1 MTPTRLGAF
10 VANAERVIGRPV
22 GQVVS
27 EYCFYVE
34 TEGEL
39 SSRDRAVLEYA
50 LSETYQPEQF
60 GAQSFLEGQ
69 HTTILEYGPRLNFE
83 TAWSSNAVEI
93 CHRSGAQS
101 LRRLERSVRLGLDV
115 PLTEEQAEEVLAPL
129 HDRMTEMRY
138 REPLESFDSGL
149 SVEPVRVI
157 PFLDKGIDALRGFD
171 CEYGCSWDASDLE
184 IIADIFRRLE
194 RDPTDVEL
202 FQIAQANSEHSRHWV
217 FKGELW
223 VDGERVPE
231 KHLMD
236 VVRQP
241 LATSGSNSVIAFRDD
256 SSAIKGAKVRMLA
269 ATSVDGASALEPK
282 PILLHPTLTAETHN
296 FPSGVAPYPGAATG
310 GGGRIR
316 DNQAVGRGGLVCA
329 SGAAYCVGNL
339 HLPGYELP
347 WEGDG
352 YSHPAD
358 LASPAEILIEAS
370 NGASDYGN
378 CFGEPLIYGF
388 TRSYG
393 LRLPDGYRSWYK
405 PIMYSV
411 GAGQICDG
419 HTVKGKPQKDMLVV
433 QVGGPAYRIGMGGGA
448 ASSMEQGA
456 NVQELDF
463 NAVQRGDPEMEQRV
477 NRLMRACIELGTKNP
492 IVSAHDLGAG
502 GDCNALPEIV
512 EPAGA
517 VIDLRALPVGD
528 RTLSVLEIWGN
539 ESQERNALLIH
550 LESLGVL
557 EDIAERENVPVV
569 VVGRVTGDGMLVL
582 HDQTDGSRPVDL
594 PLDDILGQL
603 PPKQYEFQRRVRR
616 GEKRTDLEPLALPP
630 AADLRRVL
638 EMVLRLP
645 AICSKR
651 FLTNK
656 VDLDVT
662 GLVVQRQLVG
672 PRHLPLSDYA
682 VIAQTYDDPS
692 GTALS
697 LGEQPIKGLIS
708 PQAGVRMAVAEALLN
723 MAGAVI
729 TGISDIKCSANWM
742 LAVKQP
748 GEGAWLYDAACAL
761 RDLLTE
767 LGVAI
772 DGGKDSLSM
781 ASQGTGPDGTSELV
795 KAPPQLVIA
804 PYALMP
810 DVEMRVTSD
819 LKREGS
825 KLLLLS
831 PTDKHR
837 LGGSALAQ
845 VLGQLGDEAPDIEDA
860 AALRA
865 VFEAVQDLV
874 RERAILSCHDVSD
887 GGLIVTLLEMAFA
900 GDKGWR
906 VSLDS
911 GGGVVGTADAA
922 AGAGTADAGTGAVE
936 AGAATGTDS
945 STTRVGGS
953 SASGTNGSTTSASNG
968 TSSGTASSTTSA
980 GNGTSGEALYG
991 PLFAEEAGVVVEVA
1005 DEARASAILERHG
1018 VTSVELGHVD
1028 GSEVE
1033 LRCGTEVVLSESV
1046 RALHAVWEE
1055 TGYRLERLQQNP
1067 DCAEQEW
1074 QSHARPAGT
1083 TPYRLSFDPDA
1094 QVGPGGRSAKGSG
1107 GKSAGKPKV
1116 AVLREEGTNG
1126 DRELAASF
1134 LAAGFE
1140 AWDVTTTDLM
1150 AGSIGLGGFQML
1162 AFPGGFAFADVLDSA
1177 KGWASVIRNNER
1189 LSDEFAAFFAR
1200 PDTLSVGICNG
1211 CQLMGLLGIPGL
1223 DLPDQ
1228 LKPRFI
1234 KNSSERFESRFSTVA
1249 IGRSPALM
1257 LQGMEGSVLGVY
1269 VAHGEGRLHVPEQDT
1284 LEWILQ
1290 NDLAPARYVDPD
1302 GEATEAYPYNPNGSP
1317 QGIAALCSPDGR
1329 HLAIMPHP
1337 ERCYQLRQWPWVPPE
1352 WTCIESPWMRMFR
1365 NAHAALAG

>member
-1 MTPTRLGAF
+1 MLRFFRTPSMTPTRLATF
-10 VANAERVIGRPV
+10 AQNAERVVGRPV
-22 GQVVS
+22 GQAGT

-34 TEGEL
+34 AGAPL
-39 SSRDRAVLEYA
+39 AAHDRDVLQYV
-50 LSETYQPEQF
+50 LSETFEPGQF
-60 GAQSFLEGQ
+60 GPESFLEGRYA
-69 HTTILEYGPRLNFE
+69 TIIEYGPRLNFE

-93 CHRSGAQS
+93 CHRSGARS
-101 LRRLERSVRLGLDV
+101 VRRLERSVRLGLSV
-115 PLTEEQAEEVLAPL
+115 PLSDAQVDDILAPL

-138 REPLESFDSGL
+138 LEPLESFETGL
-149 SVEPVRVI
+149 SPEPVKVI
-157 PFLDKGIDALRGFD
+157 PFLAEGISALQDFD
-171 CEYGCSWDASDLE
+171 RVHGCSWDASDLE
-184 IIADIFRRLE
+184 IIAGIFQRLD

-223 VDGERVPE
+223 VDGVRVPE

-241 LATSGSNSVIAFRDD
+241 LAVSGPNSIIAFRDD
-256 SSAIKGAKVRMLA
+256 SSAIRGAEVNVLA
-269 ATSVDGASALEPK
+269 ASQPLGPSPLESAPV
-282 PILLHPTLTAETHN
+282 LLHPTLTAETHN

-347 WEGDG
+347 WEEDG

-370 NGASDYGN
+370 NGASGYGN

-388 TRSYG
+388 TRTYG

-411 GAGQICDG
+411 GAGQIRDE
-419 HTVKGKPQKDMLVV
+419 HTVKGKPETDMLVV

-448 ASSMEQGA
+448 ASSMEQGT

-477 NRLMRACIELGTKNP
+477 NRLMRACIELGAANP

-528 RTLSVLEIWGN
+528 QTLSVLEIWGN
-539 ESQERNALLIH
+539 ESQERNALLVRPAQLH
-550 LESLGVL
+550 VL
-557 EDIAERENVPVV
+557 EGIAARENVPLAVA
-569 VVGRVTGDGMLVL
+569 GRVTGDGSLVL
-582 HDQTDGSRPVDL
+582 SDATDGSRPVDL

-603 PPKQYEFQRRVRR
+603 PPKKYEFTRRAPR
-616 GEKRTDLEPLALPP
+616 GATRPDLTPLVVPA

-638 EMVLRLP
+638 DMVLRLP
-645 AICSKR
+645 AIGSKR

-692 GTALS
+692 GTVMS
-697 LGEQPIKGLIS
+697 LGEQPLKGLIS
-708 PQAGVRMAVAEALLN
+708 PGAGVRMAVAEALLN

-729 TGISDIKCSANWM
+729 TGLADVKCSANWM

-761 RDLLTE
+761 RDILME

-781 ASQGTGPDGTSELV
+781 ASQGTSPDGTSELV
-795 KAPPQLVIA
+795 KAPPELVMA

-810 DVEMRVTSD
+810 DVRVRVTSD
-819 LKREGS
+819 LKQIGS
-825 KLLLLS
+825 RLLLLS
-831 PTDKHR
+831 VGAKRR
-837 LGGSALAQ
+837 LGGSAFAQ
-845 VLGQLGDEAPDIEDA
+845 VLSQLGDETPDIEDP

-865 VFEAVQDLV
+865 VFEAVQELV
-874 RERAILSCHDVSD
+874 KTGAILACHDVSD

-906 VSLDS
+906 VGLA
-911 GGGVVGTADAA
+911 GGAPGAA
-922 AGAGTADAGTGAVE
+922 AGGPGAVLY
-936 AGAATGTDS
+936 AA
-945 STTRVGGS
+945 
-953 SASGTNGSTTSASNG
+953 
-968 TSSGTASSTTSA
+968 
-980 GNGTSGEALYG
+980 
-991 PLFAEEAGVVVEVA
+991 LFAEEAGVVVEVA
-1005 DEARASAILERHG
+1005 DEQRTREVLRRHG
-1018 VTSVELGHVD
+1018 VTAVELGHTQAAD
-1028 GSEVE
+1028 VE
-1033 LRCGTEVVLSESV
+1033 LHFGAEAVLKESV
-1046 RALHAVWEE
+1046 HALHAVWEE
-1055 TGYRLERLQQNP
+1055 TSYQLERLQQNP
-1067 DCAEQEW
+1067 ECAEQEW
-1074 QSHARPAGT
+1074 HSHRAPAGT
-1083 TPYRLSFDPDA
+1083 SPYRLSFDPDA
-1094 QVGPGGRSAKGSG
+1094 PVGRRGAASAK
-1107 GKSAGKPKV
+1107 PKA

-1126 DRELAASF
+1126 DRELAAAF

-1140 AWDVTTTDLM
+1140 AWDVTMTDLM
-1150 AGSIGLGGFQML
+1150 AGTIGLEGFQLL

-1189 LSDEFAAFFAR
+1189 LSEQFATFFAR
-1200 PDTLSVGICNG
+1200 PDTLSLGVCNG
-1211 CQLMGLLGIPGL
+1211 CQLMGLLGIPGFE
-1223 DLPDQ
+1223 LPDA
-1228 LKPRFI
+1228 LKPRFV
-1234 KNSSERFESRFSTVA
+1234 KNISERFESRFSTVC
-1249 IGRSPALM
+1249 ISKSPALM
-1257 LQGMEGSVLGVY
+1257 LQGMEGSILGVY
-1269 VAHGEGRLHVPEQDT
+1269 VAHGEGRLHVPDPAT
-1284 LEWILQ
+1284 LDWIVA
-1290 NDLAPARYVDPD
+1290 NDLAPVRYVDPD
-1302 GEATEAYPYNPNGSP
+1302 GQATTAYPYNPNGSP

-1337 ERCYQLRQWPWVPPE
+1337 ERCYQLRQWPWVPPG
-1352 WTCIESPWMRMFR
+1352 WGCTDSPWMRMFR
-1365 NAHAALAG
+1365 NANAAVAG

>member
-1 MTPTRLGAF
+1 MTPTRLQAF
-10 VANAERVIGRPV
+10 ITDAERVVGRPV
-22 GQVVS
+22 GQVET
-27 EYCFYVE
+27 EYCFYVG
-34 TEGEL
+34 TEGPL
-39 SSRDRAVLEYA
+39 GDQDHAVLSYA
-50 LSETYQPEQF
+50 LSETFEPEQF
-60 GAQSFLEGQ
+60 GPRSFLEGRYP
-69 HTTILEYGPRLNFE
+69 TILEYGPRLNFE

-93 CHRSGAQS
+93 CHRSGAH
-101 LRRLERSVRLGLDV
+101 LVRRLERSVRLGLSV
-115 PLTEEQAEEVLAPL
+115 ALTDEQAEEILAPL

-149 SVEPVRVI
+149 IVEPVRTI
-157 PFLDKGIDALRGFD
+157 PFLAKGIAALQDFD
-171 CEYGCSWDASDLE
+171 REYGCSWDESDLD
-184 IIADIFRRLE
+184 IIAGIFRRLD

-217 FKGELW
+217 FKGEFW

-241 LATSGSNSVIAFRDD
+241 LAASGPNSVIAFCDD
-256 SSAIKGAKVRMLA
+256 SSAIRGAQVSVLA
-269 ATSVDGASALEPK
+269 ASRADGPSALEPTRA
-282 PILLHPTLTAETHN
+282 LLHPTLTAETHN

-347 WEGDG
+347 WEEDG
-352 YSHPAD
+352 YTHPAD
-358 LASPAEILIEAS
+358 LASPSEILIEAS
-370 NGASDYGN
+370 NGASGYGN

-388 TRSYG
+388 TRTYG
-393 LRLPDGYRSWYK
+393 QKLPDGYRSWYK

-411 GAGQICDG
+411 GAGQIRG
-419 HTVKGKPQKDMLVV
+419 EHTVKGKPEKDMLVV

-477 NRLMRACIELGTKNP
+477 NRLMRACTELGEQNP

-512 EPAGA
+512 EPTGA
-517 VIDLRALPVGD
+517 VIDLRAIPVGD
-528 RTLSVLEIWGN
+528 KTLSVLEIWGN
-539 ESQERNALLIH
+539 ESQERNALLIRPA
-550 LESLGVL
+550 ELGVL
-557 EDIAERENVPVV
+557 EGIAERENVPLA
-569 VVGRVTGDGMLVL
+569 VVGRVTGDGILVL
-582 HDQTDGSRPVDL
+582 HDSSDDSRPVDL

-603 PPKQYEFQRRVRR
+603 PPKRYEFQRRAPR
-616 GEKRTDLEPLALPP
+616 GMGRADLAPLVLPP

-645 AICSKR
+645 SIGSKR

-662 GLVVQRQLVG
+662 GLVIQRQLVG

-692 GTALS
+692 GTVLS
-697 LGEQPIKGLIS
+697 LGEQPLKGLIS

-729 TGISDIKCSANWM
+729 TGIADIKCSANWM

-781 ASQGTGPDGTSELV
+781 ASQGTAPDGSSELV
-795 KAPPQLVIA
+795 KTPPQLVMA

-810 DVEMRVTSD
+810 DVEVRVTSD
-819 LKREGS
+819 LRQDGS
-825 KLLLLS
+825 RLLLLQVG
-831 PTDKHR
+831 DKHR
-837 LGGSALAQ
+837 LGGSAFAQ
-845 VLGQLGDEAPDIEDA
+845 VLSQLGDEAPDIEEA
-860 AALRA
+860 ASLKG

-874 RERAILSCHDVSD
+874 KSGAILSCHDVSD
-887 GGLIVTLLEMAFA
+887 GGLMVTLLEMAFA
-900 GDKGWR
+900 GDKGWQ
-906 VSLDS
+906 VSLDADGLDGQGAPAAEAS
-911 GGGVVGTADAA
+911 GGAEGLYAA
-922 AGAGTADAGTGAVE
+922 
-936 AGAATGTDS
+936 
-945 STTRVGGS
+945 
-953 SASGTNGSTTSASNG
+953 
-968 TSSGTASSTTSA
+968 
-980 GNGTSGEALYG
+980 
-991 PLFAEEAGVVVEVA
+991 LFAEEAGVVIEVA
-1005 DEARASAILERHG
+1005 DEQLTREILRRHG
-1018 VTSVELGHVD
+1018 VTGIDLGLVQGTDVELSYG
-1028 GSEVE
+1028 GA
-1033 LRCGTEVVLSESV
+1033 VVLKESV

-1055 TGYRLERLQQNP
+1055 TSYQLERLQQNP
-1067 DCAEQEW
+1067 DCADQEW
-1074 QSHARPAGT
+1074 RSHRAPAST
-1083 TPYRLSFDPDA
+1083 SPYRLSYDPDA
-1094 QVGPGGRSAKGSG
+1094 PVGRRGGSAVR
-1107 GKSAGKPKV
+1107 PKA

-1126 DRELAASF
+1126 DRELAAAF
-1134 LAAGFE
+1134 RAAGFE
-1140 AWDVTTTDLM
+1140 AWDVTMTDLM
-1150 AGSIGLGGFQML
+1150 AGGAVLDEFQL
-1162 AFPGGFAFADVLDSA
+1162 LTFPGGFAFADVLDSA

-1189 LSDEFAAFFAR
+1189 LSAQFADFFAR
-1200 PDTLSVGICNG
+1200 PDTLSLGVCNG
-1211 CQLMGLLGIPGL
+1211 CQLMGLLGIPGFEL
-1223 DLPDQ
+1223 ADV

-1234 KNSSERFESRFSTVA
+1234 KNDSERFESRFSTVS
-1249 IGRSPALM
+1249 IGKSPALM

-1269 VAHGEGRLHVPEQDT
+1269 VAHGEGRLHVPDPAT
-1284 LEWILQ
+1284 LDWIVK
-1290 NDLAPARYVDPD
+1290 NHLAPVRYVDPE
-1302 GEATEAYPYNPNGSP
+1302 GRATTVYPYNPNGSP

-1337 ERCYQLRQWPWVPPE
+1337 ERCYQLRQWPWVPRE
-1352 WTCIESPWMRMFR
+1352 WACNDSPWMRMFR
-1365 NAHAALAG
+1365 NAYVAVTG

>member
-1 MTPTRLGAF
+1 
-10 VANAERVIGRPV
+10 
-22 GQVVS
+22 
-27 EYCFYVE
+27 
-34 TEGEL
+34 
-39 SSRDRAVLEYA
+39 
-50 LSETYQPEQF
+50 
-60 GAQSFLEGQ
+60 LEGGYE
-69 HTTILEYGPRLNFE
+69 TILEFGPRLNFE

-101 LRRLERSVRLGLDV
+101 VSRLERSVRLGV
-115 PLTEEQAEEVLAPL
+115 GAALTDEQVAEVLAPL

-138 REPLESFDSGL
+138 PEPLASFDSGL

-157 PFLDKGIDALRGFD
+157 PFLEKGVAALQDFD
-171 CEYGCSWDASDLE
+171 REYGCSWDGSDLE
-184 IIADIFRRLE
+184 IIAGIFRRLD

-231 KHLMD
+231 RHLMD
-236 VVRQP
+236 LVKQP
-241 LATSGSNSVIAFRDD
+241 LTASRPNSVIAFRDD
-256 SSAIKGAKVRMLA
+256 SSAIRGAEVRLLK
-269 ATSVDGASALEPK
+269 ATRPDSASPLEAGPVV
-282 PILLHPTLTAETHN
+282 LHPTLTAETHN
-296 FPSGVAPYPGAATG
+296 FPSGVAPYPGASTG

-339 HLPGYELP
+339 HLPGYDLP
-347 WEGDG
+347 WEEDG
-352 YSHPAD
+352 YSHPDD

-388 TRSYG
+388 TRTYG
-393 LRLPDGYRSWYK
+393 MRLPDGYRSWYK

-411 GAGQICDG
+411 GAGQIRDE
-419 HTVKGKPQKDMLVV
+419 HTVKGEPEKEMLVV

-448 ASSMEQGA
+448 ASSMEQGT

-477 NRLMRACIELGTKNP
+477 NRLMRACIELGEANP
-492 IVSAHDLGAG
+492 IISAHDLGAG

-517 VIDLRALPVGD
+517 VIDLRAIPVGD
-528 RTLSVLEIWGN
+528 KTLSVLEIWGN
-539 ESQERNALLIH
+539 ESQERNALLIPPAK
-550 LESLGVL
+550 LGVL
-557 EDIAERENVPVV
+557 EGIAERENVPIA
-569 VVGRVTGDGMLVL
+569 VVGRVTGDGILVL
-582 HDQTDGSRPVDL
+582 HDKVDDSRPVDL

-603 PPKQYEFQRRVRR
+603 PPKKYEFQRRAPR
-616 GEKRTDLEPLALPP
+616 GGGRHDLTPVELPP
-630 AADLRRVL
+630 RADLRRVL

-708 PQAGVRMAVAEALLN
+708 PEAGVRMAVAEALLN

-761 RDLLTE
+761 RDLLME

-781 ASQGTGPDGTSELV
+781 ASQGKAPGGASELV
-795 KAPPQLVIA
+795 KAPPELVIA

-810 DVEMRVTSD
+810 DVGLRVTSD
-819 LKREGS
+819 LKKAGN
-825 KLLLLS
+825 KLLLL
-831 PTDKHR
+831 PVTGKRR
-837 LGGSALAQ
+837 LGGSAFAQ
-845 VLGQLGDEAPDIEDA
+845 VLGQIGDGAPDIEDA
-860 AALRA
+860 STLRS
-865 VFEAVQDLV
+865 VFEAVQELV
-874 RERAILSCHDVSD
+874 RDGAILSCHDVSD

-900 GDKGWR
+900 GDKGWK
-906 VSLDS
+906 VTLDGDS
-911 GGGVVGTADAA
+911 PDGDSN
-922 AGAGTADAGTGAVE
+922 AGACGADGVY
-936 AGAATGTDS
+936 AA
-945 STTRVGGS
+945 
-953 SASGTNGSTTSASNG
+953 
-968 TSSGTASSTTSA
+968 
-980 GNGTSGEALYG
+980 
-991 PLFAEEAGVVVEVA
+991 LFAEEAGVVVEVD
-1005 DEARASAILERHG
+1005 DESRAREILSKHG
-1018 VTSVELGHVD
+1018 VAGIELGRVQSAD
-1028 GSEVE
+1028 LE
-1033 LRCGTEVVLSESV
+1033 LRYGGEVVLADSV
-1046 RALHAVWEE
+1046 RALHAAWEE
-1055 TGYRLERLQQNP
+1055 TSYQLERLQQNP
-1067 DCAEQEW
+1067 ECADQEW
-1074 QSHARPAGT
+1074 AGHARPAGT

-1094 QVGPGGRSAKGSG
+1094 PVAGS
-1107 GKSAGKPKV
+1107 KRETAAPKAGTPK
-1116 AVLREEGTNG
+1116 AAAPKAAILREEGTNG

-1134 LAAGFE
+1134 MAAGFE
-1140 AWDVTTTDLM
+1140 AWDVTVTDLI
-1150 AGSIGLGGFQML
+1150 AGGPGLDAFQVL

-1189 LSDEFAAFFAR
+1189 LSTEFAAFFER

-1211 CQLMGLLGIPGL
+1211 CQLMGLLGIPGFG
-1223 DLPDQ
+1223 LPDE
-1228 LKPRFI
+1228 LKPRFV
-1234 KNSSERFESRFSTVA
+1234 KNVSERFESRFSTVS
-1249 IGRSPALM
+1249 IGKSPAVM

-1269 VAHGEGRLHVPEQDT
+1269 VAHGEGRLHVPDPAT
-1284 LEWILQ
+1284 LDWIVKS
-1290 NDLAPARYVDPD
+1290 NLAPVRYVDPE
-1302 GEATEAYPYNPNGSP
+1302 GRATTTYPYNPNGSP

-1352 WTCIESPWMRMFR
+1352 WDCVDSPWMRMFR
-1365 NAHAALAG
+1365 NAYAAVT